1 MKKLKFDKMIKQVKQ
16 YEYVDLG
23 LPSGLKWAKCN
34 VGAET
39 ETDYGDYFMW
49 GSTEPNT
56 ADECN
61 WEHAPFNNGDSY
73 YNADA
78 FKLVKDTV
86 YPNGILT
93 KEYDAAAQIMG
104 GGWRMPTKDELKEL
118 LDNTTN
124 EWTTLNGVSGRKF
137 ISKTDESKYIFIP
150 AAGNCGNGSVDGVDT
165 YGRVWSS
172 SLGTS
177 YHSYAWDMGF
187 LSGDCSMGDYVYRYG
202 GLSVRGVKD

>member
-1 MKKLKFDKMIKQVKQ
+1 MEQIKE

-34 VGAET
+34 VGAES

-49 GSTEPNT
+49 GSTRPNT
-56 ADECN
+56 PDECILAK
-61 WEHAPFNNGDSY
+61 APFNGGASSFNDEYINS
-73 YNADA
+73 
-78 FKLVKDTV
+78 VKDTV
-86 YPNGILT
+86 CPNGILT

-104 GGWRMPTKDELKEL
+104 GDWRMPTKDECQELIDYTTKEWATIN
-118 LDNTTN
+118 DV
-124 EWTTLNGVSGRKF
+124 NGYKF
-137 ISKTDESKYIFIP
+137 TGSNGNSIFIP
-150 AAGNCGNGSVDGVDT
+150 AAGNCGNGSVDGVGK

-177 YHSYAWDMGF
+177 YHSYAWNMGF

-202 GLSVRGVKD
+202 GLSVRGVMD